1 MNLKN
6 IIRKMI
12 KSKTFLIIVIII
24 VLIIVYIVVEKN
36 FSKIDSNIENWD
48 KEVIADNG
56 TNEII
61 DTKENNKMKKEVV
74 LETEENKEAE
84 KISQDEDQS
93 ELKEI
98 SDESIKKD
106 IEKNKNVKI
115 YVYIT
120 GEVNNPGV
128 IILPYG
134 SRISDAIDYAG
145 GVTSNADIMKVN
157 LVYLLQDG
165 MKVNIP
171 SSKELKNN
179 PNFEYITMGSGDEK
193 NDANNAKDSL
203 LPNNKNETTNESAFK
218 ISNVNINTATQTEL
232 ETLPGIGPSLA
243 LKIINY
249 RKENGKFTSIEELK
263 NVSGIG
269 DNKYE
274 EIKKYIYV

>member
-6 IIRKMI
+6 KLLKII
-12 KSKTFLIIVIII
+12 KSKFFIIICIILILLIIYIFLEDNFFEMNNHENAWNEENTVSEKEEENVFWQEGSLKNEEI
-24 VLIIVYIVVEKN
+24 VENLEESIEEKEIQ
-36 FSKIDSNIENWD
+36 KDEL
-48 KEVIADNG
+48 
-56 TNEII
+56 EII
-61 DTKENNKMKKEVV
+61 NNE
-74 LETEENKEAE
+74 
-84 KISQDEDQS
+84 
-93 ELKEI
+93 
-98 SDESIKKD
+98 
-106 IEKNKNVKI
+106 KI

-120 GEVNNPGV
+120 GEVNNPGIV
-128 IILPYG
+128 VLPIG

-145 GVTSNADIMKVN
+145 GVTSNADIMKIN
-157 LVYLLQDG
+157 LVYMLQDG

-171 SSKELKNN
+171 SSKELNDN

-193 NDANNAKDSL
+193 NDNNDLNAL
-203 LPNNKNETTNESAFK
+203 ETTNNKSESAFK

-249 RKENGKFTSIEELK
+249 RKENGKFKSIEELK

-269 DNKYE
+269 DNKYD